1 MIAKLLP
8 AKIRLAIYSVLSA
21 AFLIEAIWDVVPA
34 GVETRVMQTLAVLGF
49 GLAAGNVDTGK
60 GDA

>member
-8 AKIRLAIYSVLSA
+8 PRARFAIYSVLA
-21 AFLIEAIWDVVPA
+21 TAHAVEAIWDVVPA

-49 GLAAGNVDTGK
+49 GLAAGNVK
-60 GDA
+60 N